1 LKPPKG
7 LTSEV
12 FVEKSLK
19 QSPLATKASDQ
30 PFNGERARAC
40 RRALE
45 ELVSPER
52 IQELRSQAAWKT
64 TQTE

>member
-1 LKPPKG
+1 M
-7 LTSEV
+7 
-12 FVEKSLK
+12 EKSLK
-19 QSPLATKASDQ
+19 RSPLATKASDQ

-52 IQELRSQAAWKT
+52 IQELRSQACEKNGDRIGRDRDR
-64 TQTE
+64 